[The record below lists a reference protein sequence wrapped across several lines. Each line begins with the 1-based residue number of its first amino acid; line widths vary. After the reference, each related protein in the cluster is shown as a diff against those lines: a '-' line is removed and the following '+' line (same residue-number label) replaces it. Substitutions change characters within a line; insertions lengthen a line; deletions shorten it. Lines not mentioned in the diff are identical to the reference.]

1 MSGRLVDEQVSR
13 EGHYSLGRDQETG
26 APFLSVPVS
35 NRMVDYEEYYRL
47 TPDQY
52 RLFSVD
58 ASAARD
64 FADECRKRSHDGL
77 LILQPGTDR
86 GVAA

>member
-1 MSGRLVDEQVSR
+1 MSERFSDDYVSR
-13 EGHYSLGRDQETG
+13 EGRYSLGRDQTTG
-26 APFLSVPVS
+26 DYFLSVPVA

-52 RLFSVD
+52 SRFIAD
-58 ASAARD
+58 AAAARV
-64 FADECRKRSHDGL
+64 FADACRDRRHDDL